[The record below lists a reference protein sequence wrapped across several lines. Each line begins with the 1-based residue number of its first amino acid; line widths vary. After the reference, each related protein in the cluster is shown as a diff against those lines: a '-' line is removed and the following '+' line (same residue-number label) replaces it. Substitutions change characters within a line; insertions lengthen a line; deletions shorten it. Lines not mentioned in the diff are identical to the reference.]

1 MSYAR
6 EIEAALKDGFLRR
19 TLDKFAVEYRA
30 GRDRVFA
37 EVDERGLIQRIADV
51 KDDAARHME
60 ELYETFRAEAE
71 KRGAV
76 VHRAKDAAEA
86 REIIAQI
93 AKENDVHK
101 IVKSKS
107 MTAEEI
113 GLNAHLEA
121 AGIEVNETDLGEWIV
136 QLRKERPSH
145 MVMPAIHLSR
155 GQVADEFEKAT
166 GRAQDHED
174 VQKLVKTARAELRPK
189 FHAADMG
196 ISGANFLIA
205 ETGSLAIV
213 TNEGNGRLVNTL
225 PRVHVAL
232 AGLDKLIPTL
242 DDALTA
248 LQVLP
253 RNATG
258 QRLTSYVTFID
269 GATACAKS
277 PTGRKILHIVLL
289 DNGRAAL
296 AADPLFSQIYRCVR
310 CGACANV
317 CPVFRLV
324 GGHRMGH
331 VYVGAIGL
339 VLTYLYHD
347 RAAAKKLCQNCVGC
361 GACKDVCSGGIDLPR
376 LIQEIRARFAK
387 EDGEPMVSRLA
398 RYAMRK
404 RTTFHRLLKFMR
416 FAQKPVAGKDGFVRH
431 LPMALFGKQGFKS
444 LPTLAKKSFRELW
457 EKRDSWLVARDSE
470 PRTTNR
476 EPRTTKIALF
486 AGCALDFS
494 LPHQLVAAAKV
505 FAHFGVEV
513 EFPMEQTCCG
523 LPLVALGEKETAL
536 DVARQNVA
544 AFAGEYDAIVT
555 LCASCASHLKH
566 WYAATL
572 GAEAEAFSAKVMDFS
587 SFVHDKLG
595 LTEKDFDRLD
605 WKVAYHASCHLCRG
619 LGVKEAPRAL
629 IAAAAHYTPTPEEES
644 CCGFGGSWSMKFPA
658 ISRELM
664 HKKLD
669 NACSGD
675 ATHLALDCPGCTIQ
689 LRGGADKE
697 KRPIQIVHVAEVLA
711 AALERMTNENYKGE

>member
-1 MSYAR
+1 
-6 EIEAALKDGFLRR
+6 
-19 TLDKFAVEYRA
+19 
-30 GRDRVFA
+30 
-37 EVDERGLIQRIADV
+37 
-51 KDDAARHME
+51 
-60 ELYETFRAEAE
+60 
-71 KRGAV
+71 
-76 VHRAKDAAEA
+76 VHRAKNAAEA
-86 REIIAQI
+86 REIIAAI

-289 DNGRAAL
+289 DNGRAEL
-296 AADPLFSQIYRCVR
+296 ARDPLFSQIYRCVR

-339 VLTYLYHD
+339 VLTYLFHD

-457 EKRDSWLVARDSE
+457 PTLHRPVEK
-470 PRTTNR
+470 PRFR
-476 EPRTTKIALF
+476 IALF

-587 SFVHDKLG
+587 SFAHDMLG
-595 LTEKDFDRLD
+595 LTEKDFARLD

-644 CCGFGGSWSMKFPA
+644 CCGFGGSWSMKFPT

-689 LRGGADKE
+689 LRGGADRE
-697 KRPIQIVHVAEVLA
+697 KRNIQVVHVAEVLA
-711 AALERMTNENYKGE
+711 AALARMKNEE